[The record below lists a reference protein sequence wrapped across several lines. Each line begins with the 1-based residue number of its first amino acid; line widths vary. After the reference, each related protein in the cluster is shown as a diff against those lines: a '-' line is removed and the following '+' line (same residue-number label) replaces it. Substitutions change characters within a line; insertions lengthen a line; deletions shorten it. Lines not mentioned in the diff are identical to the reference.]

1 MLLMGGDRKRM
12 VTQILGDDKKEAVPE
27 TGPLHAVAN
36 ELIDAV
42 NAHDVEGVV
51 GCLKAAYAHCSSEGS
66 SGEG

>member
-12 VTQILGDDKKEAVPE
+12 VTQILGDEKKEAAPE
-27 TGPLHAVAN
+27 GPLHAVAN